1 MRTFSDRVAPGHLAW
16 AGLVAELALCGPMG
30 AVAFVDCFEFL
41 EGRSSLASY
50 SALFIYP
57 P

>member
-1 MRTFSDRVAPGHLAW
+1 MDRAAPGHLAW
-16 AGLVAELALCGPMG
+16 AGLAAELALCGAMG
-30 AVAFVDCFEFL
+30 GVAFVDYFEFL